1 MRIGARPATKSSAN
15 GFCTLSTTA
24 KHFGVTEDWLRGQ
37 VVAGVLPGLVAGDTI
52 LFSPSAITESLRALA
67 TKPAQAVR
75 VGTAKSIR
83 VDGVE
88 YGENSIRLLQQ
99 QVNEC
104 RERGIIDDAGNVRKV
119 LGTLPIT
126 ADGVVV
132 GDVPDHGAELWH
144 RIGDGP
150 VTKAFVTLCLKWD
163 GGDDWDVIE
172 NDELNGSGSWYSSR
186 QAALAGPESTQN
198 QHKK

>member
-1 MRIGARPATKSSAN
+1 MITVTKPAMKATASGLCNLSSV
-15 GFCTLSTTA
+15 A
-24 KHFGVTEDWLRGQ
+24 KYLGVQEEWLREK
-37 VVAGVLPGLVAGDTI
+37 VVSGDLPGLVAGDTM
-52 LFSPSAITESLRALA
+52 LFDARAITEAIRALA
-67 TKPAQAVR
+67 TKPKVGR
-75 VGTAKSIR
+75 GGTAKSIR

-104 RERGIIDDAGNVRKV
+104 RERGLIDDAGNVRKV

-132 GDVPDHGAELWH
+132 GDVPDNGAELWH

-150 VTKAFVTLCLKWD
+150 VTKATVTLCLQWNGD
-163 GGDDWDVIE
+163 GDWDVIE
-172 NDELNGSGSWYSSR
+172 NGELDGSGSWYSSR